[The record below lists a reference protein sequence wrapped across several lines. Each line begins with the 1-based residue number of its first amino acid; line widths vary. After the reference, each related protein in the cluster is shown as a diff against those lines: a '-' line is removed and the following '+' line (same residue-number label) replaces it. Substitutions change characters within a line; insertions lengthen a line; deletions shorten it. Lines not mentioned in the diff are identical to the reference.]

1 MRSQR
6 SLIQTIGRG
15 ARNAEGRV
23 IMYADTVTDS
33 MKGAIEETRR
43 RREIQQRYN
52 LEHGITPKTIMKP
65 IADLIEITGA
75 AEEEKP
81 AENLRDRIR
90 TLEEEMLK
98 YAKNLE
104 FEKAAKIRD
113 TLKLLYEENQ

>member
-1 MRSQR
+1 MEAYSSFAQVYD
-6 SLIQTIGRG
+6 LFMEQVEYDEWLDHIH
-15 ARNAEGRV
+15 AV
-23 IMYADTVTDS
+23 WKKY
-33 MKGAIEETRR
+33 
-43 RREIQQRYN
+43 
-52 LEHGITPKTIMKP
+52 GITPKTIMKP